1 MKYIKK
7 IDNRKLYGDGI
18 GGVDLFDFSHAND
31 NEESRIEAVATV
43 ASICYGKPPKDAE
56 KLVKR
61 LQTESGGLPS
71 SAFEF
76 IRIGFAPCCV
86 GINAS
91 LRNDPRMMTLE
102 AYARAGAS
110 SESAFTMD
118 EMHELNNQHLAT
130 FRIKVPIFIARQVMR
145 HRSFSYQELSRR
157 YTTDGAVNLEWWLVD
172 VGFNAREFMLDAYE
186 HQRVAYRTLLN
197 KGVPPEQARSVLGT
211 GLYTEFWMM
220 GDKVAWANYFK
231 LRLDSHTQKEH
242 RELAQAMADLL
253 SVHQLALWKQVEPYK
268 G

>member
-7 IDNRKLYGDGI
+7 IDNRRLYDDGI

-31 NEESRIEAVATV
+31 NEESRVEAVATV

-76 IRIGFAPCCV
+76 VRSAWSPDIES
-86 GINAS
+86 S
-91 LRNDPRMMTLE
+91 LRNMPKQVVEAAASDLFPTIIERTALE
-102 AYARAGAS
+102 HRANVAI
-110 SESAFTMD
+110 
-118 EMHELNNQHLAT
+118 

-157 YTTDGAVNLEWWLVD
+157 YSEADLEWWLPEGESFIVRSTFSN
-172 VGFNAREFMLDAYE
+172 VYWGQHLAY
-186 HQRVAYRTLLN
+186 QRLLED
-197 KGVPPEQARSVLGT
+197 GVPREQARAVLGT

-220 GDKVAWANYFK
+220 GNTAAWRNYFK
-231 LRLDSHTQKEH
+231 LRLDPHTQKEH
-242 RELAQAMADLL
+242 RELAVAMADLL
-253 SVHQLALWKQVEPYK
+253 KEHQPVLWAAVDPQGAE
-268 G
+268 

>member
-18 GGVDLFDFSHAND
+18 GGVALFDFSHSND
-31 NEESRIEAVATV
+31 NEESRIEAVGTV

-76 IRIGFAPCCV
+76 VRNGFTPSGAL
-86 GINAS
+86 IKNS
-91 LRNDPRMMTLE
+91 LRNDPRLLTAEYRATLTPM
-102 AYARAGAS
+102 
-110 SESAFTMD
+110 SEMAKA
-118 EMHELNNQHLAT
+118 HRRHVAT
-130 FRIKVPIFIARQVMR
+130 FRVKVPIFIARQVMR

-157 YTTDGAVNLEWWLVD
+157 YSDAPLEWWRTSGARADIHNAFARADGDQYSAYKKLIELD
-172 VGFNAREFMLDAYE
+172 VPR
-186 HQRVAYRTLLN
+186 
-197 KGVPPEQARSVLGT
+197 EQARAVLGS

-220 GDKVAWANYFK
+220 GDQAAWANYFK

-253 SVHQLALWKQVEPYK
+253 EEHQLSLWKQVEPHK